1 MTDLIPVTKKGS
13 KTFRG
18 LADQATIDRSE
29 GKLIKLDMQKY
40 AADVEK
46 QADKKAAEA
55 EKKAE
60 EKAAADAAKPSEPVK
75 PSDIKRSPAPKGD

>member
-18 LADQATIDRSE
+18 LADQATIDRSN

-40 AADVEK
+40 AADVSK
-46 QADKKAAEA
+46 QAEAKASE
-55 EKKAE
+55 EVKKAE
-60 EKAAADAAKPSEPVK
+60 AKASEEAAKPFEPVK
-75 PSDIKRSPAPKGD
+75 PADIKRSPSKGA